1 MLAAAVKMD
10 VPTAIRYP
18 RSAGLGVPLTHIYK
32 EISIGKAEILRG
44 GRDVSL
50 LALGTMVETARK
62 AADILEAS
70 GISAEVVNMRFLK
83 PIDTVCILQAAK
95 KTGYIVTLE
104 ENVLAGGFGS
114 AVAETLADV
123 GTLAKLLRIG
133 LPDAF
138 IEQGTR
144 AEELTALGMDPASVA
159 KKIEKF
165 LNEQL
170 PNQS

>member
-1 MLAAAVKMD
+1 
-10 VPTAIRYP
+10 
-18 RSAGLGVPLTHIYK
+18 
-32 EISIGKAEILRG
+32 
-44 GRDVSL
+44 
-50 LALGTMVETARK
+50 MVETARK

-83 PIDTVCILQAAK
+83 PIDTVCILKAAK

-165 LNEQL
+165 LKEQL